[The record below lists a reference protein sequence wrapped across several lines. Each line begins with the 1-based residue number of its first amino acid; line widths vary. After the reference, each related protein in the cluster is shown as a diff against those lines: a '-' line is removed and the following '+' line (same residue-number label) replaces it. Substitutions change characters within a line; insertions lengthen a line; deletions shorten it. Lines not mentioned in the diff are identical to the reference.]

1 VIPHPF
7 QEKLVIMVKTID
19 SGWLRNELLDMQRWE
34 DEGGQIIEN
43 NAPMP
48 DQLSVPPAPIN
59 SGRQARFLQWNERF
73 VIEPSQPRTGIFLTR
88 KKHTT
93 KAE

>member
-19 SGWLRNELLDMQRWE
+19 SDWLRNELLDMQRWE

-43 NAPMP
+43 NVP
-48 DQLSVPPAPIN
+48 QRLSVQPVPIN
-59 SGRQARFLQWNERF
+59 PGRHGRFLQWSERF
-73 VIEPSQPRTGIFLTR
+73 VIEPFQPRNGIFLTR

-93 KAE
+93 MTE